1 MTTTTTTTTRNPDA
15 PHGYRP
21 RTITN
26 RNLVARFGS
35 AAFRMGIN
43 DPDNRP
49 CDVCGGSRN
58 GLAVHMLAP
67 RKVGLTKALAAIAA
81 ANGADDLA
89 VAA

>member
-1 MTTTTTTTTRNPDA
+1 MKNPDA

-21 RTITN
+21 RMITN
-26 RNLVARFGS
+26 RNLVERFGS

-58 GLAVHMLAP
+58 GLAVHMLPA
-67 RKVGLTKALAAIAA
+67 RKVGLAKALAAIDA
-81 ANGADDLA
+81 ANGADEA